1 MYTMPPHSML
11 RISLSALLQTES
23 FHPNIFTLMYA
34 GPDTFLSSSLP
45 PSMGTLLKSDDAI
58 VSSHLEWCR
67 QRILSVKPEEPLTA
81 GMPLQEVSVTAYHK
95 PCNIDLC
102 HNLPCNV

>member
-1 MYTMPPHSML
+1 
-11 RISLSALLQTES
+11 
-23 FHPNIFTLMYA
+23 MYA